1 MRIGEDTGI
10 INLVF
15 INEFSDLITYF
26 DQILTDGL
34 NDIKVNIESD
44 KRDRQKA
51 EVEFEQR
58 SNGIDVVVSGLGDIC
73 VLTLCCEKIKFAL
86 W

>member
-58 SNGIDVVVSGLGDIC
+58 SNGIDVVISGL
-73 VLTLCCEKIKFAL
+73 
-86 W
+86 